1 MRIKYLNLIL
11 IIRNIFNHS
20 DDILGLLTKEV
31 DVIDSVVMI
40 VIGAAVGIIAGYF
53 VRKIYLKQKLDKL
66 KTWPKK

>member
-1 MRIKYLNLIL
+1 M
-11 IIRNIFNHS
+11 
-20 DDILGLLTKEV
+20 GLLTKEV

-66 KTWPKK
+66 ENFTKEIIDKAHHDSETVQKKNY

>member
-1 MRIKYLNLIL
+1 M
-11 IIRNIFNHS
+11 
-20 DDILGLLTKEV
+20 GLLTKEV